1 MIVRELIAILKQY
14 PESTRVVVD
23 GYEGG
28 YCDVH
33 VVKRIPIELNVNP
46 THSYCGPHEK
56 ASDLEKHEDAVVII

>member
-14 PESTRVVVD
+14 PESRRIVVG

-28 YCDVH
+28 YRDVH
-33 VVKRIPIELNVNP
+33 ELKKIPIKLNVNP

-56 ASDLEKHEDAVVII
+56 VSESEKHEDAVVII